1 MEKRVYI
8 SKADIQKRT
17 QELGVQITRDYEGQ
31 KIIMIILLK
40 GSFIFGADL
49 IREIK
54 RDVNVEFMQVS
65 SYVGQESS
73 GEVRILKDLD
83 ANIHDQHVL
92 IVEDIIDTGLTLNKI
107 IELLK
112 SRNPKSI
119 ETCSLL
125 SKPSRRIMD
134 VEAKYV
140 GFEIKDKFVIGYG
153 LDVDQKYRGL
163 PEVMEMVGD

>member
-1 MEKRVYI
+1 MKKVVYI
-8 SKADIQKRT
+8 STEDIQKRVK
-17 QELGVQITRDYEGQ
+17 ELGAQISNDYKGE

-49 IREIK
+49 IREIQN
-54 RDVNVEFMQVS
+54 DVNVEFMQVS

-73 GEVRILKDLD
+73 GEVRVLKDLD

-112 SRNPKSI
+112 SRSPKSM

-125 SKPSRRIMD
+125 SKPSRRVMD

-140 GFEIKDKFVIGYG
+140 GFVIEDKFVIGYG

-163 PEVMEMVGD
+163 PAVMEMVDN

>member
-1 MEKRVYI
+1 MKKVYI
-8 SKADIQKRT
+8 SKTEIQKRT
-17 QELGVQITRDYEGQ
+17 KELGQQITKDYEGQ

-54 RDVNVEFMQVS
+54 SDVNVEFMQVS

-83 ANIHDQHVL
+83 ANIHDSHVL

-107 IELLK
+107 IELLQ

-134 VEAKYV
+134 VDAKYI
-140 GFEIKDKFVIGYG
+140 GFVIEDKFVIGYG

-163 PEVMEMVGD
+163 PEVMEMVED